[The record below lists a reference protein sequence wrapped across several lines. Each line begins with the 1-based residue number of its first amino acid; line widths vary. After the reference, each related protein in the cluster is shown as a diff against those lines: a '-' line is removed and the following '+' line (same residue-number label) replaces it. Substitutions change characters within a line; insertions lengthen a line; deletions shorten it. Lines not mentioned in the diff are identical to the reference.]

1 MHTTLPTPTDKI
13 NSTPVGRVAR
23 YGERVRDAAKY
34 WAHPAVPGVDLMR
47 ARFVRHAFGRHSHP
61 TFAIGV
67 VERGLERL
75 RIGDR
80 TEYVGPGG
88 LVLIDPDV
96 VHTGAPAAA
105 GGWAYR
111 VLYPPAQ
118 LLAELTGAA
127 SPWFAEPLV
136 DDRGAAGAVLAA
148 HRAAEQ
154 GDALTSSTLLLT
166 TLAGLGARHGR
177 ARPDH
182 TRPAGTRQAATARDV
197 LVERLVDPPSL
208 DELAA
213 LVGTGRFALA
223 RAFRHR
229 YGLPPHA
236 YLNEQR
242 VRRACALLETG
253 QPPSAV
259 AAAVGFADQAHLT
272 RHFRRVVGVPPGQY
286 RRKNVQDR

>member
-1 MHTTLPTPTDKI
+1 M
-13 NSTPVGRVAR
+13 
-23 YGERVRDAAKY
+23 RDAAKY

-88 LVLIDPDV
+88 LVLINPDV
-96 VHTGAPAAA
+96 VHTGAPAMT

-136 DDRGAAGAVLAA
+136 DDRDAAAAVLAA

-166 TLAGLGARHGR
+166 MLAGLGARHGR

-182 TRPAGTRQAATARDV
+182 TTHAAHAGTHHAGARQAATARDV
-197 LVERLVDPPSL
+197 LAERLVDPPSL